1 MHMLEPQCTALAQSQ
16 EAGTPCVWKLIFGRF
31 LLRLSLIK
39 PSQVM
44 FMVRF
49 SPTSLNFG
57 YDFVLLVQFFGTP
70 CIMIVFYCIY
80 LYIYKVKQITKAL
93 QFWALN
99 VFCARTAD
107 IALF

>member
-1 MHMLEPQCTALAQSQ
+1 M
-16 EAGTPCVWKLIFGRF
+16 
-31 LLRLSLIK
+31 IK
-39 PSQVM
+39 
-44 FMVRF
+44 F

-107 IALF
+107 IVLTKHSPTEFRQNTLILLFQLGPNLLWGQVSVNLEFSKAD